1 MSEKIKEI
9 EAVPVVSQDE
19 VSNLPDANV
28 KGEIKT
34 ELLEFTNVDFD
45 KPLSTIERYVV
56 EMKVRGY
63 SNKRIAKELGLPY
76 QYISRTLSKPYVKDF
91 YNAIMKEIKEN
102 AKNVVVSV
110 VMRTLEDKIEQ
121 IEKQGGDFANATD
134 KDILD
139 VAKMLDDV
147 MKEEERKKLGTTGN
161 VFVNILN
168 QVIKD

>member
-1 MSEKIKEI
+1 MSKETKEI
-9 EAVPVVSQDE
+9 VGVPVVNQE
-19 VSNLPDANV
+19 ELKNLPDANA
-28 KGEIKT
+28 KGEIKAD
-34 ELLEFTNVDFD
+34 LLEFTNVNFD

-76 QYISRTLSKPYVKDF
+76 QYISRTLSKPYVKEF

-110 VMRTLEDKIEQ
+110 IMRTLEDKIEQ
-121 IEKQGGDFANATD
+121 IEKHGGNFANATD

-139 VAKMLDDV
+139 IAKMLDDV

-161 VFVNILN
+161 VFVNILQ